1 MRRNAPCRHEMTDP
15 DPLLGSM
22 CDVWLCALRQV
33 WECNGEKVL
42 NLKHLVSLIERG
54 EKVVY
59 APASAR
65 AHVRVHTRAVLQ
77 LSH

>member
-1 MRRNAPCRHEMTDP
+1 MTDSG
-15 DPLLGSM
+15 PLFVSM
-22 CDVWLCALRQV
+22 CDVRLCTLRQV